1 MEMRFRRLDHSDEQK
16 AQIKQ
21 VMVAS
26 HEKLKPV
33 FKALKANRDKLNEAT
48 KAGAFDAAAVS
59 AIANEQGRL
68 HAQMKSRRHR
78 P

>member
-33 FKALKANRDKLNEAT
+33 FEALKANRDKLNEAT
-48 KAGAFDAAAVS
+48 KAGAIYATAVT
-59 AIANEQGRL
+59 AIVN
-68 HAQMKSRRHR
+68 
-78 P
+78 